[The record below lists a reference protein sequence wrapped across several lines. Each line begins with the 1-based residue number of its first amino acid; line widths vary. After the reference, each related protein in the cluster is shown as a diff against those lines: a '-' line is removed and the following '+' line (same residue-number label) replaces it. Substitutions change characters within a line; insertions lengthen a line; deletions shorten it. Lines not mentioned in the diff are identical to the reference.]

1 MENNKESTQT
11 KGLVQVYKSTD
22 TVPCEPWFAPADA
35 EVAYPFTADKPDASL
50 KVPKYD
56 WANRRW
62 IEMDGAVQGQQLAD
76 VKEQVQ
82 SLSKDINE
90 GKKTDTEMNQQLGS
104 LVKLLSA
111 IPTAEKEPAKEGSD
125 K

>member
-1 MENNKESTQT
+1 MDTNKETAI
-11 KGLVQVYKSTD
+11 KGFVQIYKSTD

-35 EVAYPFTADKPDASL
+35 EIGWPFVADKPDPSL
-50 KVPKYD
+50 KKPKYD
-56 WANRRW
+56 WPNRRW

-82 SLSKDINE
+82 SLSKDMKA
-90 GKKTDTEMNQQLGS
+90 GKLTDAAMNQQLGS
-104 LVKLLSA
+104 LVKLLST
-111 IPTAEKEPAKEGSD
+111 IPTAEKESAKEKSD